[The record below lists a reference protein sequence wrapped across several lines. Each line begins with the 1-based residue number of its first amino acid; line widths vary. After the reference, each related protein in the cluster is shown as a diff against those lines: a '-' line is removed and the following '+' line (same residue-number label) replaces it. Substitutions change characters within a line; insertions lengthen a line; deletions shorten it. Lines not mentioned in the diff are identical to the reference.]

1 MKTYWNML
9 EWKRIQLENEEKD
22 QKMVQDARTT
32 LTRNIRH
39 IQLDL
44 RDLISQVSTQ
54 VSTVFL
60 LKSTHISSSPFPV
73 EEVTS
78 KMVWYKICFAFS
90 SRWALWE
97 ALGKGQQ
104 LLWHKHAWTQQAGP
118 GQYGTAEWKVTSSWG
133 IWTFTSPSWQET
145 FFYWLRKYSHD
156 SKLKKDN
163 THTHTHA
170 HKVKEKK
177 GRNSWTDS
185 QHFDQTGKIVIVFI
199 QVFLLTF
206 REGLWLL
213 RVCFLFLLI
222 LRAFLGISQSFCLT
236 SDCKLDMSF
245 QNGENASQHP
255 VFPPTPSI

>member
-1 MKTYWNML
+1 MSSL
-9 EWKRIQLENEEKD
+9 RSSWKRPAGALAQTRLNP
-22 QKMVQDARTT
+22 ASRSRTVWDS
-32 LTRNIRH
+32 RVEGYI
-39 IQLDL
+39 IL
-44 RDLISQVSTQ
+44 RDLDLYLTRLARD
-54 VSTVFL
+54 FL
-60 LKSTHISSSPFPV
+60 LLAT
-73 EEVTS
+73 
-78 KMVWYKICFAFS
+78 KI
-90 SRWALWE
+90 
-97 ALGKGQQ
+97 Q
-104 LLWHKHAWTQQAGP
+104 
-118 GQYGTAEWKVTSSWG
+118 SW
-133 IWTFTSPSWQET
+133 
-145 FFYWLRKYSHD
+145 
-156 SKLKKDN
+156 LKTEKKT

-170 HKVKEKK
+170 HKIKEKK

-206 REGLWLL
+206 CEGLWLL

>member
-1 MKTYWNML
+1 MQSYACHLCVQEWERLHAAFWDMKTYWNML

-32 LTRNIRH
+32 LTQNIRH

-60 LKSTHISSSPFPV
+60 LKSTHISSFPFLVAP
-73 EEVTS
+73 

-104 LLWHKHAWTQQAGP
+104 LLWHKHPWTQQAGP

-133 IWTFTSPSWQET
+133 IWTFTSQSWQET

-156 SKLKKDN
+156 SKLKKRQHTQ
-163 THTHTHA
+163 THTRT
-170 HKVKEKK
+170 KSKRKKEE
-177 GRNSWTDS
+177 
-185 QHFDQTGKIVIVFI
+185 IVE
-199 QVFLLTF
+199 LTLSTLIKLE
-206 REGLWLL
+206 RLWYFSFK
-213 RVCFLFLLI
+213 CFY
-222 LRAFLGISQSFCLT
+222 
-236 SDCKLDMSF
+236 
-245 QNGENASQHP
+245 
-255 VFPPTPSI
+255 